1 MKLKQSERK
10 IIDEI
15 VKRIVERFR
24 PEKIILFGSY
34 ANGSAGP
41 DSDVDL
47 LVVMQIEGSRR
58 SKATAIDLALV
69 GVEVPVD
76 LIVVTPEEIEKNR
89 DQIGTIIRPALR
101 DGEVLYERT
110 A

>member
-1 MKLKQSERK
+1 MKLKPYERK
-10 IIDEI
+10 ALNEII
-15 VKRIVERFR
+15 KRIVERFN

-34 ANGSAGP
+34 AHGSPGP

-58 SKATAIDLALV
+58 SKATAMDLALV

-76 LIVVTPEEIEKNR
+76 LIVVTPEEIEKHR

-101 DGEVLYERT
+101 EGEVLYERT